1 MAKIL
6 IVDDSN
12 FARRTLRALLEAGGH
27 EVHEAGDGLAAMEQY
42 FLLKPDLVLLDL
54 TMKEMGGLEVLT
66 KLRQMDA
73 TARVV
78 VASADIQTGTRTL
91 VDEAGACG
99 FVSKPFVAAE
109 TLNTVQAALTQP
121 LP

>member
-1 MAKIL
+1 MARIL

-12 FARRTLRALLEAGGH
+12 FSRRTLRAMLESGGH
-27 EVHEAGDGLAAMEQY
+27 EVHEAGDGLAALEQY
-42 FLLKPDLVLLDL
+42 FLVKPDLVLLDL

-66 KLRQMDA
+66 RLRELDPA
-73 TARVV
+73 GRVV
-78 VASADIQTGTRTL
+78 VATADIQSSTRKL

-99 FVSKPFVAAE
+99 FVGKPFAAAE
-109 TLNTVQAALTQP
+109 ILKTVQAVLTQP